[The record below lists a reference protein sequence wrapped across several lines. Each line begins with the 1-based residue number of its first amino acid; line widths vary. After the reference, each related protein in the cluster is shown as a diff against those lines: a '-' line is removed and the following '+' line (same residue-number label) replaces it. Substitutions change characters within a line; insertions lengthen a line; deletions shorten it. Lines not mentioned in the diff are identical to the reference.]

1 MEFKIK
7 HLKIDCLAMHL
18 VEAFAQVIVESWL
31 EEQVLV
37 QRVHETG
44 VEVGLQVVLPLLL
57 VVVGSEDRVG

>member
-1 MEFKIK
+1 
-7 HLKIDCLAMHL
+7 MHL

-37 QRVHETG
+37 QGVHETG
-44 VEVGLQVVLPLLL
+44 VEVGLQVVLSLLL

>member
-1 MEFKIK
+1 
-7 HLKIDCLAMHL
+7 MHL